1 MNFFPGSRLI
11 DIFSRY
17 FLFHWASYK
26 NKESK
31 ASYIYEL
38 NNAIL
43 NISSNSNS
51 VIVASDASIRNNVAT
66 SITHIHL
73 YSNLIRKTIHHTVN
87 IITTEAKLF
96 AIRYGINQA
105 IQILNTSHI
114 IFITNFI
121 HLAQHIFDFSI
132 YLYQQ
137 QSIVISKHFKAF
149 FNKNSSD
156 LIKFWDWP
164 SDSK

>member
-17 FLFHWASYK
+17 FLFHWASHK

-31 ASYIYEL
+31 AYIYEL

-156 LIKFWDWP
+156 LIKF
-164 SDSK
+164 